1 MGIIIPYNYSYG
13 SEVVALKYKLIKFY
27 IAVEDIKNWTEDT
40 SFFILIKKFKFGIL
54 NTIV

>member
-27 IAVEDIKNWTEDT
+27 IAVEDIKN
-40 SFFILIKKFKFGIL
+40 
-54 NTIV
+54 